1 MIVTTRLTV
10 DTLGDGQ
17 VFDLNEEVKRRVA
30 DSGVHDGHVT
40 IFTTHTT
47 NGVTIMEYEPGL
59 VQDLNDSM
67 ERMIP
72 RSVPYQ
78 HNILN
83 NDINGH
89 SHTRAVM
96 IGQSLVV
103 PVQGGLLL
111 LGMHQH
117 VVLIDLDAR
126 PRQRELVIQIMG
138 E

>member
-1 MIVTTRLTV
+1 MIVTTRLQI

-17 VFDLNEEVKRRVA
+17 VFDLNAEVKRRVT
-30 DSGVHDGHVT
+30 DSSVRDGQVT

-78 HNILN
+78 HNLLN
-83 NDINGH
+83 GDINGH

-96 IGQSLVV
+96 VGQSLVV
-103 PVQGGLLL
+103 PVQDGLML
-111 LGMHQH
+111 LGIHQY
-117 VVLIDLDAR
+117 VVLVDFDAR
-126 PRQRELVIQIMG
+126 PRQRELIIQVMG